1 MKIWTTKN
9 CIIYQVLEGRSNSF
23 LVNSGNNYVLIDT
36 GRKNSWEELKGKVD
50 GILGKNKLSCL
61 ILTHTHFDH
70 VEKIYDFF
78 TSKIPQKF
86 PRNS

>member
-1 MKIWTTKN
+1 MDRQN
-9 CIIYQVLEGRSNSF
+9 CTIYQVLEGRSNSF
-23 LVNSGNNYVLIDT
+23 LVNSGNNYLLIDT
-36 GRKNSWEELKGKVD
+36 GRKNSWGRLNIRIGK
-50 GILGKNKLSCL
+50 ILGENELSGL
-61 ILTHTHFDH
+61 MLTHTHFDH